1 MLNDKELDHIAKLA
15 RVRVAP
21 EKREQLKKDLSAILG
36 YIEKLNKADTS
47 SVEPLYQTTGLVNA
61 TRSDEPR
68 EEFPMTEKLEE
79 LLIGQAPSRKE
90 RFVKVR
96 SILSRKK
103 KVIKFIR
110 LKDKN
115 YTIKSARDALDKG
128 KTSAEELFNYY
139 RDKIDAENKNLNAYL
154 TIFDFPNSKFL
165 IPNSLLSG
173 IPCAVKDNMLIEG
186 TRTTA
191 GSKILENYIASYDA
205 TIIKK
210 LRNAGVTFLGKTNLD
225 EFAMGTST
233 ENSAYGPT
241 KNPLDTSRIP
251 GGSSGG
257 SAAAVAADMC
267 VFALGSDTGGSVR
280 QPAAMCG
287 IVGLKPTYGRVS
299 RHGLIAMASSFD
311 QIGPLTKTVEDSAI
325 VLNALCGHDI
335 FDSTTVNNEI
345 PDFTATLNDPVKG
358 LTIGVPKEF
367 FDTGLSVEV
376 SERVQAGIT
385 KLKDLGCKIKE
396 ISLPNFEYAL
406 SAYYIA
412 VPSEVSANLARFD
425 GVRYG
430 HSAKD
435 GENLIDTYFKSRTE
449 GLGPEPIRR
458 IMLGA
463 YALSSGYYDA
473 YYLKAQKVRALI
485 KKDFDDAFKDVD
497 VIVGP
502 TSPNTAFKIGEK
514 VSDPLAL
521 YLEDIYTVPLNL
533 AGLPGISIPYGLGS
547 ISKMP
552 VGFQIIAKSFDEATL
567 LRVAHQLE
575 QALL

>member
-1 MLNDKELDHIAKLA
+1 M
-15 RVRVAP
+15 
-21 EKREQLKKDLSAILG
+21 
-36 YIEKLNKADTS
+36 
-47 SVEPLYQTTGLVNA
+47 
-61 TRSDEPR
+61 
-68 EEFPMTEKLEE
+68 
-79 LLIGQAPSRKE
+79 
-90 RFVKVR
+90 
-96 SILSRKK
+96 
-103 KVIKFIR
+103 
-110 LKDKN
+110 
-115 YTIKSARDALDKG
+115 DKG